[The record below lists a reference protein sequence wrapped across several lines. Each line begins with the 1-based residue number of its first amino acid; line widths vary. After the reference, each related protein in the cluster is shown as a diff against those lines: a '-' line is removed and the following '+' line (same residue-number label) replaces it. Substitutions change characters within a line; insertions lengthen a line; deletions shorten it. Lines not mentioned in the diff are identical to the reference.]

1 MSPTVGGLLA
11 LREPAIFVE
20 WYPHCELSFCEH
32 HISPEAHIC
41 LAFAKE
47 REWKSELF
55 FLGIESYVYAMV
67 AESTYFLTHVV
78 AA

>member
-1 MSPTVGGLLA
+1 MGSPSMST
-11 LREPAIFVE
+11 
-20 WYPHCELSFCEH
+20 S
-32 HISPEAHIC
+32 SPEAHIC

-67 AESTYFLTHVV
+67 AGSTYFLTHVV
-78 AA
+78 VA